1 MVELDLHRVPHSKA
15 VEMAEEF
22 ILTESQ
28 NFGFSCR
35 IITGNSASL
44 QKKIIEEVIK
54 KHKFNYLIPNYN
66 LGVIIVS

>member
-1 MVELDLHRVPHSKA
+1 MVDLDLHRVPHSKA
-15 VEMAEEF
+15 IEMAEEF

-35 IITGNSASL
+35 IITGNSVAL
-44 QKKIIEEVIK
+44 QKKIIEEVIN
-54 KHKFNYLIPNYN
+54 KHKFNYLIPNHN